1 MGALRTAEPVRI
13 FRIECC
19 GKESM
24 AFYLNE
30 AEVGSLLD
38 MPMVLDAVEQVMAAH
53 GRGETIDF
61 PRQRVRLP
69 ATMTHLLQGGV
80 PAVNL
85 SGLKVY
91 TSAGGRNRFW
101 VHLFDATSGDPVA
114 VLEADRLGMMR
125 TGAAGGI
132 AAKWLAR
139 ADARVA
145 GVFGAGW
152 QAQGQILA
160 LCAVR
165 PVERIKVFA
174 RHPDRLQAFCTQMSL
189 DTGREVVPAASA
201 EDTVRGADVVVTI
214 TTSPKPLFDAA
225 WLAPGMHIT
234 AAGSN
239 SLARQE
245 LSEAAVRRADVICV
259 DSREIALREAGD
271 LMPLLEKGRTQP
283 GRWVELGEV
292 VAGIRPGRTSDAQVT
307 LFESQG
313 MAIQDIAVAA
323 QVVARAP
330 RPARGPPRP

>member
-1 MGALRTAEPVRI
+1 MTLYL
-13 FRIECC
+13 
-19 GKESM
+19 KE
-24 AFYLNE
+24 E
-30 AEVGSLLD
+30 EVGGVLD
-38 MPMVLDAVEQVMAAH
+38 MPMALDAVEQVMAAH
-53 GRGETIDF
+53 ARGETVDY

-80 PAVNL
+80 PALNL

-91 TSAGGRNRFW
+91 TSGGGRTRFW
-101 VHLFDATSGDPVA
+101 VHLFDATTGDPVA
-114 VLEADRLGMMR
+114 VLEANRLGMMR
-125 TGAAGGI
+125 TGAAGGV

-139 ADARVA
+139 PDARVA

-152 QAQGQILA
+152 QAQGQVLA

-165 PVERIKVFA
+165 PIERVKVFA
-174 RHPDRLQAFCTQMSL
+174 RDAERLAAFCARMSRE
-189 DTGREVVPAASA
+189 TGREVVPAASA
-201 EDTVRGADVVVTI
+201 EETVRGSDIVVTI
-214 TTSPKPLFDAA
+214 TSSPKPLFDAD
-225 WLAPGMHIT
+225 WLADGTHIT

-245 LSEAAVRRADVICV
+245 LSEAAVRRAAVICV
-259 DSREIALREAGD
+259 DSREVAVREAGD

-292 VAGIRPGRTSDAQVT
+292 VAGVRPGRTSPQQIT

-323 QVVARAP
+323 RVVAL
-330 RPARGPPRP
+330 ARERGLGCALPY

>member
-1 MGALRTAEPVRI
+1 MTLYL
-13 FRIECC
+13 
-19 GKESM
+19 KE
-24 AFYLNE
+24 E
-30 AEVGSLLD
+30 EVGSVLD
-38 MPMVLDAVEQVMAAH
+38 MPMALDAVEQVMAAH
-53 GRGETIDF
+53 GRGETVDY

-80 PAVNL
+80 PALNL

-91 TSAGGRNRFW
+91 TSAGGRARFW
-101 VHLFDATSGDPVA
+101 VHLFDATTGDPVA

-125 TGAAGGI
+125 TGAAGGV

-139 ADARVA
+139 PDARVA

-152 QAQGQILA
+152 QAQGQVLA

-165 PVERIKVFA
+165 PIERVKVFA
-174 RHPDRLQAFCTQMSL
+174 RNAERLAAFCAQMSRE
-189 DTGREVVPAASA
+189 TGRAVVPAASA
-201 EDTVRGADVVVTI
+201 EETVRGSDIVVTI
-214 TTSPKPLFDAA
+214 TSSPKPLFDAD
-225 WLAPGMHIT
+225 WLGEGTHIT

-245 LSEAAVRRADVICV
+245 LSEAAVRRAAVICV
-259 DSREIALREAGD
+259 DSREVAVREAGD

-292 VAGIRPGRTSDAQVT
+292 VAGVRPGRTSPEQIT

-323 QVVARAP
+323 RVVARA
-330 RPARGPPRP
+330 RERGLGCALPY

>member
-1 MGALRTAEPVRI
+1 MTI
-13 FRIECC
+13 
-19 GKESM
+19 
-24 AFYLNE
+24 YLNE
-30 AEVGSLLD
+30 EEVGSLLD
-38 MPMVLDAVEQVMAAH
+38 MPMVLDAVEQVMGAH
-53 GRGETIDF
+53 GRGETVDY

-69 ATMTHLLQGGV
+69 ASMTHLLQGGV
-80 PAVNL
+80 P
-85 SGLKVY
+85 GLKLTGIKVY

-101 VHLFDATSGDPVA
+101 VHLFDADNGDPVA

-132 AAKWLAR
+132 SAKWLAR
-139 ADARVA
+139 PDARIA

-152 QAQGQILA
+152 QAEGQVLA

-165 PVERIKVFA
+165 PVERVKVFA
-174 RHPDRLQAFCTQMSL
+174 RNAERLVQFCARMSRA
-189 DTGREVVPAASA
+189 TGREIVPAANA
-201 EDTVRGADVVVTI
+201 EETVRGSDVVVTI
-214 TTSPKPLFDAA
+214 TTSPKPLFDAG
-225 WLAPGMHIT
+225 WLEEGAHIT

-245 LSEAAVRRADVICV
+245 LSEAAVRRADLICV
-259 DSREIALREAGD
+259 DSREVAVREAGD

-292 VAGIRPGRTSDAQVT
+292 IAGVRPGRTSPQQIT

-323 QVVARAP
+323 RIVTLARE
-330 RPARGPPRP
+330 RGLGTPLPY